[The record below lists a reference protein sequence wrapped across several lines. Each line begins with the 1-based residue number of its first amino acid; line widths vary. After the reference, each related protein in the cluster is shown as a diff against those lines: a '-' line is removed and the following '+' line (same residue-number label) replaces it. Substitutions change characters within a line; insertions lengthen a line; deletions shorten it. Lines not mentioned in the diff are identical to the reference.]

1 MKTFVSS
8 LLVIVLLVG
17 VFGTSA
23 AFSAEKYPKV
33 IRIGSSGGAYGR
45 PFISGTLGLIH
56 AKGLL
61 EEEFKKEG
69 IKFEWNF
76 FKGQGPACNEAFANG
91 NIDISENGSFP
102 AVIGVAAGLKTK
114 IILGSGPGRG
124 NTIMIPRDS
133 KITTVEQL
141 RGKKIGVIRGT
152 NTEYSFLRTLE
163 LHGISEDELTR
174 LNLQATDTEAAL
186 ATKDVDAGVVGTR
199 IRDTG
204 VAKVLYSGDSDIKY
218 IAPKKAFPDK
228 FGAVSGV
235 YVTEKFAN
243 QYPDVVKRFVKVYLK
258 TSRYVADEKN
268 RNEIF
273 KLWSQA
279 GTPLANIKETNRSES
294 SYELSRIL
302 IDDFHKSQLQS
313 LLDFAKKKG
322 YVKRTFDIDKWVDTS
337 YQEAALKELGLE
349 NFWARYDKDGNIVKP
364 GTGVAK
370 VAKKH

>member
-163 LHGISEDELTR
+163 LHGISENELTR